1 MSSLTIQ
8 ELALDFMHTCSRS
21 TLDNQGNSE
30 KYLEAEKTVT
40 QINSKSEKLK
50 TENSVGSDYPKPPG
64 RKNTSKKLD
73 YPTLYN
79 TRRILSQ
86 SILQRACFQ
95 GREICYW
102 TGLSD
107 AIELRRWTN
116 IRMMYQKACF
126 LAGFSPCWT
135 E

>member
-1 MSSLTIQ
+1 MSSLIIQ
-8 ELALDFMHTCSRS
+8 ELAFDFMHTCSRS
-21 TLDNQGNSE
+21 TQDRQRNLE
-30 KYLEAEKTVT
+30 KHLEAERIDD

-50 TENSVGSDYPKPPG
+50 TENSVVSDYPKPPG
-64 RKNTSKKLD
+64 RINTTKKPD

-79 TRRILSQ
+79 THWILSQ

-95 GREICYW
+95 GLKICYG

-126 LAGFSPCWT
+126 LAGFSLCWT

>member
-1 MSSLTIQ
+1 MSSLIIQ
-8 ELALDFMHTCSRS
+8 ELAFDFMHTCSRS
-21 TLDNQGNSE
+21 TQDRQRNLA
-30 KYLEAEKTVT
+30 KHLEAERIDD

-86 SILQRACFQ
+86 SIL
-95 GREICYW
+95 
-102 TGLSD
+102 
-107 AIELRRWTN
+107 
-116 IRMMYQKACF
+116 
-126 LAGFSPCWT
+126 
-135 E
+135 